1 MFSKTISLIVTLTFT
16 SAQHEVLNIKF
27 SWNKD
32 VKELSSLTSL
42 VETTG
47 WKIRPQLLQCQ
58 QNLAFSKVID
68 GFQWLHIFSSCTC
81 NSDVLAVSFYIVNIY
96 TKSA

>member
-32 VKELSSLTSL
+32 VKELSSLTSF
-42 VETTG
+42 VETAD
-47 WKIRPQLLQCQ
+47 W
-58 QNLAFSKVID
+58 
-68 GFQWLHIFSSCTC
+68 
-81 NSDVLAVSFYIVNIY
+81 
-96 TKSA
+96 